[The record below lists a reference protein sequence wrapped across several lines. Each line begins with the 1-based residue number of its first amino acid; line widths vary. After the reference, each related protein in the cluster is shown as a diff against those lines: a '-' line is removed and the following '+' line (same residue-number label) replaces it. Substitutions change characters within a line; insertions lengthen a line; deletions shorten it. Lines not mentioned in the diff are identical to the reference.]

1 MWLAFFFF
9 FQAEDGI
16 RDYKVTGVQTCA
28 LPICQPALV
37 SEFPTMAAR
46 LARRDE
52 VDAAV
57 ARWVAALD
65 VTEALARLDAA
76 EVPCSRVAS
85 VRDIF
90 DDAQVHARGNILELA
105 SPLGGLLQMVGVVPR
120 LSAPPGEVRHP
131 GPLEVGADNEE
142 I

>member
-1 MWLAFFFF
+1 
-9 FQAEDGI
+9 
-16 RDYKVTGVQTCA
+16 VTKAMDRPG
-28 LPICQPALV
+28 LV

-57 ARWVAALD
+57 ARWVGALD
-65 VTEALARLDAA
+65 ATDVLAKLDAA

-90 DDAQVHARGNILELA
+90 EDPQVHARGNIVA
-105 SPLGGLLQMVGVVPR
+105 MPSPLGGLLHMVGVVPR
-120 LSAPPGEVRHP
+120 LSVTPGHVRET
-131 GPLEVGADNEE
+131 GPLQVGADNEE
-142 I
+142 IYCGRLGLSRDELASLRARGIV